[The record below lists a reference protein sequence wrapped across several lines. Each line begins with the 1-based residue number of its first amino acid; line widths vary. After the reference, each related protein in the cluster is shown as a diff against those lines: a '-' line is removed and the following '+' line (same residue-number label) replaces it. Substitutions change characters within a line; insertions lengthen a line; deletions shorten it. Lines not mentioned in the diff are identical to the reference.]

1 MNGLGLGTLNVATIV
16 VEGARR
22 HRNKTAVVT
31 ALPDGLHQLSYGEL
45 WEQVRTTAGGL
56 RAHGVERG
64 DRVAVMLPN
73 VPQFIVAYFAVLSL
87 GAVVVPIHLLF
98 KREEITHVL
107 RTSGA
112 AVLIVSGS
120 VLPEAGPAAADTDAL
135 VVGVGPVPEGAPAPA
150 LTLADLAGAGDPLD
164 AVVGTNPLDP
174 ATVLFTSGT
183 TGLPKGA
190 VGSHFALVEQAN
202 VCIIDLFD
210 LREDDVVFGGLPL
223 FHTFGQTVVMNTTL
237 RRGATIVLLPRFD
250 ATTALALCVD
260 QRVTAFLGVPTMFIA
275 LLEASRTHPERPPFR
290 WAVSGGAAL
299 PSAVLER
306 FETTFRSPI
315 QEGYGMTETSPVIS
329 VNPRG
334 VPSRAGSVGPAIW
347 GVDVVIADA
356 EVEGRIEPLPVG
368 ETGEIVVRGHNLF
381 MGYLDDDAATADA
394 TADGWLRTGDVGL
407 LSDDGYVT
415 IVDRKKDLI
424 LRNGYNVYPSEVE
437 SVLHRHEDV
446 ASAAVFGVE
455 HPVQG
460 QEVHA
465 AVVLRE
471 GATDTG
477 AVDAFVRERVA
488 AYKHPRVY
496 HVVESLPLGPSG
508 KVLRR
513 ALSAQY
519 GSDGVGATI

>member
-1 MNGLGLGTLNVATIV
+1 VGSVGPVNGLGQGTLNVATIV
-16 VEGARR
+16 AEGARR

-31 ALPDGLHQLSYGEL
+31 AMPDGVHELRYGEL
-45 WEQVRTTAGGL
+45 WEQVRATAGGL
-56 RAHGVERG
+56 RARGIDRG

-73 VPQFIVAYFAVLSL
+73 IPQFIVSYFAVLSL

-107 RTSGA
+107 SRSGA
-112 AVLIVSGS
+112 RVLIASGT
-120 VLPEAGPAAADTDAL
+120 VLPEAGPAAADTGAL
-135 VVGVGPVPEGAPAPA
+135 VVTVGTVPDGVTESE
-150 LTLADLAGAGDPLD
+150 LTLAHLATEGEPLEQ
-164 AVVGTNPLDP
+164 VVGTNPLDP

-190 VGSHFALVEQAN
+190 VGTHFALVEQAN

-250 ATTALALCVD
+250 PATALELCVQ

-275 LLEASRTHPERPPFR
+275 LLEAARTHPERPPFR

-306 FETTFRSPI
+306 FETTFRAPI

-356 EVEGRIEPLPVG
+356 EVEDRIVPLPAG
-368 ETGEIVVRGHNLF
+368 ATGEIVVRGHNLF
-381 MGYLDDDAATADA
+381 RGYLDDDDA
-394 TADGWLRTGDVGL
+394 TAAAMVDGFLRTGDVGL

-424 LRNGYNVYPSEVE
+424 LRNGYNVYPSEIE

-446 ASAAVFGVE
+446 AAAAVFGVD

-465 AVVLRE
+465 AVVLRD
-471 GATDTG
+471 GVTDTS
-477 AVDAFVRERVA
+477 ALDAFVRERVA
-488 AYKHPRVY
+488 AFKYPRVY

-513 ALSAQY
+513 ELTARH
-519 GSDGVGATI
+519 GG

>member
-31 ALPDGLHQLSYGEL
+31 ALADGVHELSYGEL

-56 RAHGVERG
+56 RARGVERG

-73 VPQFIVAYFAVLSL
+73 IPQFMVAYFAVLAL
-87 GAVVVPIHLLF
+87 GAVVVPVHLLF

-107 RTSGA
+107 SRSGA
-112 AVLIVSGS
+112 GVLIASGTA
-120 VLPEAGPAAADTDAL
+120 LAEAGPAAADTGAL
-135 VVGVGPVPEGAPAPA
+135 VVGVGAGEDV
-150 LTLADLAGAGDPLD
+150 LDLAALATEGTPLD

-190 VGSHFALVEQAN
+190 VGTHFALVEQAN

-250 ATTALALCVD
+250 PATALSLCVE

-306 FETTFRSPI
+306 FETTFRAPI

-347 GVDVVIADA
+347 GVDVVVADA
-356 EVEGRIEPLPVG
+356 DVEGRIVPLPVG

-381 MGYLDDDAATADA
+381 RGYLDDDAATEAA
-394 TADGWLRTGDVGL
+394 MADGYLRTGDIGM

-424 LRNGYNVYPSEVE
+424 LRNGYNVYPSEIE

-446 ASAAVFGVE
+446 ASAAVFGVD
-455 HPVQG
+455 HPVHG

-465 AVVLRE
+465 AVVLHD

-477 AVDAFVRERVA
+477 AIDAFVRERVA
-488 AYKHPRVY
+488 AFKYPRVY

-513 ALSAQY
+513 ELSARY
-519 GSDGVGATI
+519 RVE

>member
-1 MNGLGLGTLNVATIV
+1 MTGLGQGTLNVATIV
-16 VEGARR
+16 AEGARR
-22 HRNKTAVVT
+22 HGGKTAVVT
-31 ALPDGLHQLSYGEL
+31 AMPDGLHELSYGEL
-45 WEQVRTTAGGL
+45 WEQVRATAGGL
-56 RAHGVERG
+56 RARGVERG

-73 VPQFIVAYFAVLSL
+73 VPQFMVAYFAVLAL

-98 KREEITHVL
+98 KRDEITHVL
-107 RTSGA
+107 STSGA
-112 AVLIVSGS
+112 GVLVASGS
-120 VLPEAGPAAADTDAL
+120 VLPEAGPAAAATGAL
-135 VVGVGPVPEGAPAPA
+135 VVGVGPTPSGVEVPAVS
-150 LTLADLAGAGDPLD
+150 LADLATEGEPLVE
-164 AVVGTNPLDP
+164 VVGTNPLDP

-250 ATTALALCVD
+250 AATALELCAE

-275 LLEASRTHPERPPFR
+275 LLEAARTHPERPPFR

-306 FETTFRSPI
+306 FETTFRAPI

-347 GVDVVIADA
+347 GVDVLVADA
-356 EVEGRIEPLPVG
+356 DVEGRIVPLPVG
-368 ETGEIVVRGHNLF
+368 EVGEIVVRGHNLF
-381 MGYLDDDAATADA
+381 TGYLDDDAATEAA
-394 TADGWLRTGDVGL
+394 MADGYLRTGDIGT

-424 LRNGYNVYPSEVE
+424 LRNGYNVYPSELE

-446 ASAAVFGVE
+446 ASAAVFGVD

-465 AVVLRE
+465 AVVLRD
-471 GATDTG
+471 GAAGTVD
-477 AVDAFVRERVA
+477 VDAFVRERVA
-488 AYKHPRVY
+488 AFKYPRVY
-496 HVVESLPLGPSG
+496 HVVDALPLGPSG

-513 ALSAQY
+513 ELSARY
-519 GSDGVGATI
+519 STGE

>member
-1 MNGLGLGTLNVATIV
+1 MDGLGLGTLNVATIV

-22 HRNKTAVVT
+22 HRNKTAVLT
-31 ALPDGLHQLSYGEL
+31 ALPDGLHETSYGEL
-45 WEQVRTTAGGL
+45 WEQVRAAAGGL
-56 RAHGVERG
+56 RARGVERG

-107 RTSGA
+107 SRSGA
-112 AVLIVSGS
+112 GVLIASGTA
-120 VLPEAGPAAADTDAL
+120 LAEAGPAAVDTGTT
-135 VVGVGPVPEGAPAPA
+135 VVGVGPVPDGVPVPAVS
-150 LTLADLAGAGDPLD
+150 LDDLATEGTPLD

-183 TGLPKGA
+183 TGAPKGA
-190 VGSHFALVEQAN
+190 VGTHFALVEQAN

-250 ATTALALCVD
+250 AATALALCVE

-275 LLEASRTHPERPPFR
+275 LLEASRTSAERPPFR

-306 FETTFRSPI
+306 FETTFRSPV

-368 ETGEIVVRGHNLF
+368 EVGEIVVRGHNLF
-381 MGYLDDDAATADA
+381 AGYLDDPEATAEA
-394 TADGWLRTGDVGL
+394 MADGFLRTGDVGL
-407 LSDDGYVT
+407 LSEDGYVT

-424 LRNGYNVYPSEVE
+424 LRNGYNVYPSELE

-446 ASAAVFGVE
+446 ASAAVFGVD
-455 HPVQG
+455 HPVHG

-465 AVVLRE
+465 AVVLRD
-471 GATDTG
+471 GAAGTE
-477 AVDAFVRERVA
+477 AVDAFVQDRVA
-488 AYKHPRVY
+488 AFKYPRVY
-496 HVVESLPLGPSG
+496 HVVDSLPLGPSG

-513 ALSAQY
+513 ELAAR
-519 GSDGVGATI
+519 DW